1 MESRYASPTRKTN
14 ADILLA
20 LTAFLIMLT
29 LVMPLLLSV
38 SALGQEMVSFH
49 THEVHP
55 DGSVTFRYKDAAA
68 NKVLLHLDGAAN
80 SLAMEKDS
88 DGVWSVVTPP
98 LVPEIYGY
106 GFEVDGQPRLDPKNQ
121 TVIPNLVSLENEVTV
136 PGSAPQ
142 LWEARDISHGV
153 VHHHFYTS
161 KVVSGLLDGQSEY
174 YVYTPPSYDRKKAYP
189 VLYLLHGWS
198 DLANG
203 WTAVG
208 RANFIFDNLIAEGK
222 IKPMIVVMPLGY
234 GDMKFV
240 NSGGSVWED
249 KAAVEHNL
257 SFFSQALLTEILP
270 RVESEYHVS
279 KKRNDRAIAGLS
291 MGGMES
297 LTIGLTHP
305 DLFGWVGGFSSAPTV
320 ERLDVERLDKE
331 EFAPLKNKKTA
342 LRLLWIACG
351 TEDHL
356 ITTNRQLVAMLKSKD
371 VPVTAIETPGMHT
384 WQVWR
389 DNLAH
394 FAPLLFQG
402 K

>member
-1 MESRYASPTRKTN
+1 M
-14 ADILLA
+14 
-20 LTAFLIMLT
+20 FT
-29 LVMPLLLSV
+29 LVVPLLLSE
-38 SALGQEMVSFH
+38 SALGQEPTPHQS
-49 THEVHP
+49 HEVHP
-55 DGSVTFRYKDAAA
+55 DGSVTFRYEDPGAG
-68 NKVLLHLDGAAN
+68 KVLLHLDGAAEP
-80 SLAMEKDS
+80 LAMEKDS

-98 LVPEIYGY
+98 LAPEIYGY
-106 GFEVDGQPRLDPKNQ
+106 GFEVDGHPQLDPKNQ
-121 TVIPNLVSLENEVTV
+121 IVVPNLVSLDNEVTV

-142 LWEARDISHGV
+142 LWEARDVIHGV
-153 VHHHFYTS
+153 VHHHFYAS
-161 KVVSGLLDGQSEY
+161 KVVSGLVNGQSEY

-222 IKPMIVVMPLGY
+222 VKPMIVVMPLGY

-249 KAAVEHNL
+249 KTAIEHNL
-257 SFFSQALLTEILP
+257 SLFSQALLTEILP
-270 RVESEYHVS
+270 QVESEYHAS

-297 LTIGLTHP
+297 LTIGLTHS

-320 ERLDVERLDKE
+320 ERLDVEHLDKE
-331 EFAPLKNKKTA
+331 EFAPLKKKSTA

-356 ITTNRQLVAMLKSKD
+356 ITTNRQLVALLKSRD

-389 DNLAH
+389 NNLAQ